1 MRQAGGRA
9 GELNRF
15 LGEVEKTAFHLARYA
30 VRDSE
35 EALDIVQDVM
45 FTLARKYGHRP
56 VAEWRPLFFRIL
68 QNRIRDWH
76 RRSIVRQRWL
86 SEATLNGFELE
97 ELATD
102 GGSGDPAKL
111 AVLDGAAVELR
122 VAVLALPLRQQQT
135 FLLRAIEGMNVT
147 ETAHAM
153 KCSQGTVKTHYS
165 RAVHA
170 LRAALE
176 EHWHDGN

>member
-1 MRQAGGRA
+1 MSTGGGRA
-9 GELNRF
+9 GELDRF
-15 LGEVEKTAFHLARYA
+15 LAEVEKTAFHLARYA

-45 FTLARKYGHRP
+45 FTLARKYARRP

-76 RRSIVRQRWL
+76 RRSVTRRRWL
-86 SEATLNGFELE
+86 GEAARDGYDLE

-102 GGSGDPAKL
+102 GGSGDPQKL
-111 AVLDGAAVELR
+111 ALLDGAAVELQA
-122 VAVLALPLRQQQT
+122 AVQALPLRQQQT
-135 FLLRAIEGMNVT
+135 FLLRAIEGMNVA
-147 ETAHAM
+147 ETADAM

-170 LRAALE
+170 LRAALK
-176 EHWHDGN
+176 EHWYDGN

>member
-1 MRQAGGRA
+1 MRE
-9 GELNRF
+9 ELDRF
-15 LGEVEKTAFHLARYA
+15 LAEVEKTAFHLARYA

-35 EALDIVQDVM
+35 EALDIVQDAM
-45 FTLARKYGHRP
+45 FTLSRKYGQRA

-76 RRSIVRQRWL
+76 RRNIIRRRWMSDQAQRD
-86 SEATLNGFELE
+86 GFDLVD
-97 ELATD
+97 LATD
-102 GGSGDPAKL
+102 DGSGDPQKL
-111 AVLDGAAVELR
+111 AELDGAARELQA
-122 VAVLALPLRQQQT
+122 AVLGLPLRQQQT
-135 FLLRAIEGMNVT
+135 FLMRAIEGMNVT

-165 RAVHA
+165 RAIHS

-176 EHWHDGN
+176 EHWHDWK